1 MVLAAM
7 EHFDLDE
14 FPRFLRALISWMV
27 RGLIAG
33 GVVEGGVAENAFAEA
48 ATKITSRQL
57 TKTEEVLGE
66 LEGIVASD
74 RQLVDELRTARVNR
88 TRLARYYLISLMRA
102 TDGDQDAALV
112 TDAVEDEWSLHLALP
127 RRAQPN
133 QWAGFPDDAIGQLAN
148 RLGNQ
153 FILSRDSELPDDPV
167 ERGLAIAAEGSPGS
181 VDAQEWSADA
191 VAERQAK
198 LAELAPLAWPLLP

>member
-7 EHFDLDE
+7 EKFDLDE
-14 FPRFLRALISWMV
+14 FPRFLRALISWLV

-48 ATKITSRQL
+48 ATKITSGQL
-57 TKTEEVLGE
+57 TKTEEILEQLGD
-66 LEGIVASD
+66 IVASD
-74 RQLVDELRTARVNR
+74 RQLTDELRTARVNR

-102 TDGDQDAALV
+102 GDGEQDASLV
-112 TDAVEDEWSLHLALP
+112 TDAEEDEWSLHLALP
-127 RRAQPN
+127 RRAQSD
-133 QWAGFPDDAIGQLAN
+133 QWPGFPDDAIGQLAN

-167 ERGLAIAAEGSPGS
+167 ARGLAIAAEGSPGS
-181 VDAQEWSADA
+181 VDVQEWSADA
-191 VAERQAK
+191 VAERQAG
-198 LAELAPLAWPLLP
+198 LADLAPLAWPLLP